1 MRTNKYTLMLN
12 EQRELYLTSNG
23 YSNIRSKYRLNNP
36 ELIAEFICNAY
47 DADLQPVEKTYLVC
61 MDQKLKVTGTFEVSS
76 GTSNA
81 AMISA
86 KDIFR
91 MALMANASQVVL
103 CHNHPSGDTSP
114 SKQDREVTKKIVE
127 IGKLLEMPLVDHI
140 IIGEKTH
147 GVSAC
152 FYSFREME
160 PHLF

>member
-12 EQRELYLTSNG
+12 DQRELYLASNG
-23 YSNIRSKYRLNNP
+23 YSNIRSNYRLNNP

-103 CHNHPSGDTSP
+103 CHNHPRGDPSP
-114 SKQDREVTKKIVE
+114 SMQDREVTKKIVE

-147 GVSAC
+147 GTSAC
-152 FYSFREME
+152 FYSFHEME
-160 PHLF
+160 SHLF